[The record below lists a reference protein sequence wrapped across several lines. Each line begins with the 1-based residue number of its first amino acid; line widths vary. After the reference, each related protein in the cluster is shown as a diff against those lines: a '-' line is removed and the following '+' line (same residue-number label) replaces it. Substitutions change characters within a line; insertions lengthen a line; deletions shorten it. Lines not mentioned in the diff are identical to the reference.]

1 VKSIHNFGP
10 NITSNLKVIPSYHKM
25 SLVPIK
31 LIKDISTRNRLLKI
45 KGETPEIDKN
55 DYIESRITTN
65 ARARNLMAIE
75 DASEMAKDYLHREG
89 FFTRFGEDII
99 KESGKDFKFSYRK
112 TNAMERK
119 RTTSSESSG
128 IEYILMEHSYP
139 DGSGH
144 YGMAKVDHD
153 NKTAVIYDS
162 MTDTDSDFE
171 EPLRSL
177 LSRRY
182 KISMRPLFGC
192 YPQPTGGFV
201 SQSFANFKNKN
212 SMGLSQKKL
221 EEAFVISQYDE
232 LSQHHFCYMESFLV
246 MMTDL
251 GILRPGPKDPRERLE
266 YIKKFIWGVIH
277 EYVPKSNR
285 RTAQW
290 KYFEEYFLY
299 IMETTDSNGKRLPM
313 RDGMIQLPPSNGNVR
328 FRVRKIK
335 LPT

>member
-1 VKSIHNFGP
+1 
-10 NITSNLKVIPSYHKM
+10 M

-31 LIKDISTRNRLLKI
+31 LIKNISTRNRLLKI
-45 KGETPEIDKN
+45 KDETPEIDKN

-75 DASEMAKDYLHREG
+75 DASEMAKDYLHRDG
-89 FFTRFGEDII
+89 FFVRFGEDIK

-112 TNAMERK
+112 TSAMERN
-119 RTTSSESSG
+119 RASSNGATG

-144 YGMAKVDHD
+144 YGMAKVNHD

-182 KISMRPLFGC
+182 KLSMKALNGC

-232 LSQHHFCYMESFLV
+232 LSQHHFCYMESFLI

-277 EYVPKSNR
+277 EYVPKTNR
-285 RTAQW
+285 KTAQW

-299 IMETTDSNGKRLPM
+299 IMETSDSKGKRLPM
-313 RDGMIQLPPSNGNVR
+313 RNGMIQLPPLNGNVQ
-328 FRVRKIK
+328 FKLRKINLPK
-335 LPT
+335 LPK

>member
-1 VKSIHNFGP
+1 
-10 NITSNLKVIPSYHKM
+10 M

-31 LIKDISTRNRLLKI
+31 LIKDIPTRNKLLKI
-45 KGETPEIDKN
+45 KEETPEIDKN
-55 DYIESRITTN
+55 DYIESRIITN

-75 DASEMAKDYLHREG
+75 DASEMAKDYLHKDG
-89 FFTRFGEDII
+89 FFVRFGEDI
-99 KESGKDFKFSYRK
+99 KRESGKDFKFSYRK
-112 TNAMERK
+112 TDGMERK
-119 RTTSSESSG
+119 RTASNEDDG

-153 NKTAVIYDS
+153 NKTAEIYDS
-162 MTDTDSDFE
+162 MTDNDSVFE

-177 LSRRY
+177 LGRRY
-182 KISMRPLFGC
+182 KLSTKMLNGC

-201 SQSFANFKNKN
+201 SQSFTNFKNKN
-212 SMGLSQKKL
+212 SASLSQKKL

-251 GILRPGPKDPRERLE
+251 GILKPGPTDPRERLE
-266 YIKKFIWGVIH
+266 YIKKFIWEVIH
-277 EYVPKSNR
+277 AYVPKSNR

-290 KYFEEYFLY
+290 KYFEEYFPY
-299 IMETTDSNGKRLPM
+299 IMETTDSNGERLSM
-313 RDGMIQLPPSNGNVR
+313 GNGTIQLPPSNGNVR
-328 FRVRKIK
+328 FRLRKIN
-335 LPT
+335 LPK

>member
-1 VKSIHNFGP
+1 
-10 NITSNLKVIPSYHKM
+10 M

-31 LIKDISTRNRLLKI
+31 LIKDIPMKKRLLKV
-45 KGETPEIDKN
+45 KEETPEIDKN

-75 DASEMAKDYLHREG
+75 DASEMAKSYLHRTG
-89 FFTRFGEDII
+89 FFVRFAEDIK
-99 KESGKDFKFSYRK
+99 KESGKDFKFSYRE
-112 TNAMERK
+112 TSTMEKK
-119 RTTSSESSG
+119 RTASNEASG
-128 IEYILMEHSYP
+128 IEYILIEHSYP

-162 MTDTDSDFE
+162 MTDRDSDFE

-177 LSRRY
+177 LGRRY
-182 KISMRPLFGC
+182 KMSMKALNGC

-201 SQSFANFKNKN
+201 SQSFVNFKNKN

-221 EEAFVISQYDE
+221 EEAFIISQYDE
-232 LSQHHFCYMESFLV
+232 LSQHHFCYMESFIV

-266 YIKKFIWGVIH
+266 YIKRFIWGVIH
-277 EYVPKSNR
+277 KYVPKSSR
-285 RTAQW
+285 MTAKW
-290 KYFEEYFLY
+290 KYFEEYFPY
-299 IMETTDSNGKRLPM
+299 IMETSDSNGKRLPM
-313 RDGMIQLPPSNGNVR
+313 QNGMIQLPPSNGNVR
-328 FRVRKIK
+328 FRLRKIN
-335 LPT
+335 LPK